1 MSNIICLAGLSN
13 SGKSTSLKYLD
24 PTTTFII
31 SCTNKQLQIP
41 GYRKKYLKV
50 KVENKK
56 LVGNWLISGNYAT
69 IENIMKLVSTTRPE
83 IKTVV
88 IDDANYLLSKETFD
102 TALDKGYNKFSVLA
116 KNYYDLL
123 QTCQALRDDLTAI
136 FITHIENYGTDTDP
150 EYRMW
155 TTGKM
160 LTSQINLD
168 GLFSYIIY
176 AERYKDDVTDEDVK
190 YRFRTRTNGNDT
202 CRSVE
207 GCFKDKYIE
216 PNMKLVIDTINK
228 FENGD
233 DE

>member
-56 LVGNWLISGNYAT
+56 LVGNWLISSNYAT

-123 QTCQALRDDLTAI
+123 QTCQALRDDLTVI
-136 FITHIENYGTDTDP
+136 FITHIENCGTDTDP
-150 EYRMW
+150 EYRIW
-155 TTGKM
+155 TTGK
-160 LTSQINLD
+160 
-168 GLFSYIIY
+168 
-176 AERYKDDVTDEDVK
+176 
-190 YRFRTRTNGNDT
+190 
-202 CRSVE
+202 
-207 GCFKDKYIE
+207 
-216 PNMKLVIDTINK
+216 
-228 FENGD
+228 
-233 DE
+233 